1 MSWHGN
7 SRLQTIILHLALIV
21 AGMIV
26 VVPVIW
32 VLAAAFRT
40 QISLLT
46 GAFWFSPVLKNFN
59 DVLFSKTSDFLVN
72 YRNSVVVGIASTLI
86 CLVTATLAA
95 WSLHRMSWPRWVVH
109 IFLGWALLFH
119 MFPPLALAGAWF
131 TMMRTVGLDN
141 SLFGVVLAHAVL
153 NLPMAVWLMGV
164 FVRDVPIELEEAAWI
179 DGASTPM
186 LLWRV
191 VVPIITPGLAATG
204 ILTFVFSW
212 NEFAVALT
220 LTMKQTA
227 TVPVAIAK
235 FAQEYE
241 ILYTQMAAAA
251 ALSILPALVLLII
264 GQRYIVAGLTQ
275 GAVK

>member
-1 MSWHGN
+1 MRFPN
-7 SRLQTIILHLALIV
+7 VRLSTLALHASLIA
-21 AGMIV
+21 AGILV
-26 VVPVIW
+26 VIPVIW
-32 VLAAAFRT
+32 VVAAGFRT
-40 QISLLT
+40 QIALLT
-46 GAFWFSPVLKNFN
+46 GALWFTPILKNFN
-59 DVLFSKTSDFLVN
+59 EVLFSKTSDYLVN
-72 YRNSVVVGIASTLI
+72 YRNSLVVGITSTVI
-86 CLVTATLAA
+86 CLTAATLAA
-95 WSLHRMSWPRWVVH
+95 WSLHRMHWPKWVVYV
-109 IFLGWALLFH
+109 FLGWAIMFH
-119 MFPPLALAGAWF
+119 MFPPLALAGAWY
-131 TMMRTVGLDN
+131 TMMRTIGLDN
-141 SLFGVVLAHAVL
+141 SLLSVVLAHSVL

-164 FVRDVPIELEEAAWI
+164 FVQDVPIELEEAAWI

-186 LLWRV
+186 LLWKIV
-191 VVPIITPGLAATG
+191 LPLIAPGLAATG

-220 LTMKQTA
+220 LTTKQTA

-235 FAQEYE
+235 FAQDYE